1 MPINDI
7 QTTNR
12 QHAVPQNIMDVEF
25 KIIGDLTM
33 RQFFYL
39 ALFSAIAYASFT
51 TFNNPVFKYP
61 ISMISA
67 LIGLGFAFVPIE
79 ERGLDQWTVNFI
91 KAVYAPTQR
100 IWKKEPMLPKAF
112 SFESI
117 NVVQQEII
125 ALSPTLSRRKLEQ
138 YLNKTTLQN
147 EDP

>member
-79 ERGLDQWTVNFI
+79 EGTRSMDSKLYKSSIRTNTKNMEKRTYVTKSIFI
-91 KAVYAPTQR
+91 
-100 IWKKEPMLPKAF
+100 
-112 SFESI
+112 
-117 NVVQQEII
+117 
-125 ALSPTLSRRKLEQ
+125 
-138 YLNKTTLQN
+138 
-147 EDP
+147 